1 MQSDTATYRNH
12 IRALLVYIHEFEQPP
27 AGIQIMEEDG
37 SLSLVAN
44 MEGGKARPDLY
55 EPLISQVIDGQDESK
70 LSIAIDEIMSVRNA
84 LFVLTNKVH
93 QLQDQGNHEAV
104 IRIAGSM
111 IRVRPEHPVVVNS
124 YWWRGL
130 ALYHTQQFDK
140 AIADLA
146 KQSSLMLHSATHI
159 IIGPFAMKIPINKP
173 SSTICVRL
181 LK

>member
-1 MQSDTATYRNH
+1 MLLPLALDDPEESVQDKAAKALAAHEDKEVAGNILSALLQSDTATYRNH

-70 LSIAIDEIMSVRNA
+70 LSIAIDEIMGVSLNA

-93 QLQDQGNHEAV
+93 QLLQDQGNHEAV

-111 IRVRPEHPVVVNS
+111 IRVKARTPV
-124 YWWRGL
+124 
-130 ALYHTQQFDK
+130 DE
-140 AIADLA
+140 
-146 KQSSLMLHSATHI
+146 
-159 IIGPFAMKIPINKP
+159 
-173 SSTICVRL
+173 RL
-181 LK
+181 LVAWPRSLSYAAI